1 MRTLALTLAALFAA
15 MPAHAQNQ
23 AIWESWGKAHV
34 SFDQYRSDAV
44 ECGRAGVHIDIANT
58 APVQALKRGTRE
70 MEANDQGA
78 QAYSAGATPEQLM
91 DQTVV
96 LANQY
101 QRIREHTR
109 ADVQVA
115 KVKGMMLTETEACLA
130 ARGYSRFRLTG
141 DQHRHLARLRVGKPE
156 RHEYLYRLA
165 SDPAVLTNQA
175 VPVTTH

>member
-1 MRTLALTLAALFAA
+1 MRYLALPLAALLAA
-15 MPAHAQNQ
+15 LPAHAQNQ
-23 AIWESWGKAHV
+23 AIWESWGKAGV
-34 SFDQYRSDAV
+34 SFDQYRSDAI

-78 QAYSAGATPEQLM
+78 QAYSAGATPEQIM

-109 ADVQVA
+109 ADVRVA
-115 KVKGMMLTETEACLA
+115 EVKGMMLTETETCLT
-130 ARGYSRFRLTG
+130 ARGYSRFRLTE
-141 DQHRHLARLRVGKPE
+141 DQHRHLAHLRVGKPE
-156 RHEYLYRLA
+156 RHDYLYRLA
-165 SDPAVLTNQA
+165 SDPAVLARQA
-175 VPVTTH
+175 AAVTTR

>member
-1 MRTLALTLAALFAA
+1 MRMLALSLAALLAA
-15 MPAHAQNQ
+15 VPAHAQSQ
-23 AIWESWGKAHV
+23 AIWESWGKAGV
-34 SFDQYRSDAV
+34 SFDQYRSDAI

-70 MEANDQGA
+70 MEANDQGM
-78 QAYSAGATPEQLM
+78 QAYSAGATPVQIM

-109 ADVQVA
+109 ADVRVA
-115 KVKGMMLTETEACLA
+115 EVKGMMLTDTEACLT

-141 DQHRHLARLRVGKPE
+141 EQHKHLARLRVGKPE
-156 RHEYLYRLA
+156 RHA
-165 SDPAVLTNQA
+165 
-175 VPVTTH
+175 